1 MRILPFILLTGLMGC
16 SDSEVRKSS
25 EQVLELV
32 PFGTPLASA
41 QQTMEQ
47 RHFKCSVVSYS
58 DPSQMTNTALLSLW
72 RQDIVK
78 GGQHLQVTNVAR
90 LRCER
95 TNCLVVFTVLNGET
109 TGAAVKGKF

>member
-1 MRILPFILLTGLMGC
+1 MRTLLFVLLAGLIGC

-25 EQVLELV
+25 EQVLELI
-32 PFGTPLASA
+32 PFGTPLVSA

-58 DPSQMTNTALLSLW
+58 DPSQMTNTAELRLW

-78 GGQHLQVTNVAR
+78 GGKHIQVTNVAR
-90 LRCER
+90 LSCER
-95 TNCLVVFTVLNGET
+95 TNCVVMFTVLNGET
-109 TGAAVKGKF
+109 TGVAVKGKF